1 MDFFFLGNKKRMRNE
16 YRILLCL
23 RIAREKKPWKRVF
36 GGFKVIKQHKIN
48 NNFMKL
54 QSNWIIVVRSIVE
67 DREQER

>member
-1 MDFFFLGNKKRMRNE
+1 MRNE

-23 RIAREKKPWKRVF
+23 RIVREMRRKKPWKRVF